1 MPEPIH
7 ITAVATLD
15 VGGRPCWVVRQR
27 RGDGGDHAHVFP
39 PETLAWRAIEYGIDP
54 ADTDTLLELILHEPH
69 MASPPAGPGRFSAE
83 SRASRL
89 REAKTA
95 VVITSG
101 GGGQPDPLDRIRNRP
116 IGPDIQRIHQALAA
130 PANRTPLE
138 GR

>member
-15 VGGRPCWVVRQR
+15 VGGRPCWAVHQR
-27 RGDGGDHAHVFP
+27 RGDGSNHVHVFP

-69 MASPPAGPGRFSAE
+69 MAHLPAGPDRFSAV
-83 SRASRL
+83 SRTERL
-89 REAKTA
+89 REAKRT

-101 GGGQPDPLDRIRNRP
+101 GAGQPDPLDQIRNRP
-116 IGPDIQRIHQALAA
+116 VEPDVQHIRQTLTAHAS
-130 PANRTPLE
+130 RTPLE